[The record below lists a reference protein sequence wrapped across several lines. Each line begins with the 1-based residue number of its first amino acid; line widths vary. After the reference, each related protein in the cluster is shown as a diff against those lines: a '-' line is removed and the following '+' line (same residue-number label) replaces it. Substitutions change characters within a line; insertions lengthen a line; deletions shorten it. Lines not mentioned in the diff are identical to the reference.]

1 MMTDYHYSIL
11 FIDYQ
16 LYLRKMTNE
25 FQLCFNLLTYL
36 HILSNAKLSYNQYLN
51 IVIIK
56 QSNQNAYR
64 TIENHVKLIQQSN
77 HKPKPTNKAYK
88 N

>member
-51 IVIIK
+51 IIIIK

-64 TIENHVKLIQQSN
+64 KIENHVKLIQQSN
-77 HKPKPTNKAYK
+77 HKPTRTNKAYQ